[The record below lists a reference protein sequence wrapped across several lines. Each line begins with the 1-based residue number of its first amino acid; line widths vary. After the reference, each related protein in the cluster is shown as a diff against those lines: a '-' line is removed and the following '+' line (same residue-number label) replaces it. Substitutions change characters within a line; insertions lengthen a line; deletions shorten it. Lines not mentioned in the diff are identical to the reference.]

1 MVENYSNSK
10 FNIIAFLKKAVAI
23 GASDIHLQVDEH
35 PAIRIDGK
43 ITKVDMPVLT
53 EDDIAIAYDI
63 LLPTHF
69 KGKVNAVF
77 DLDFDPPY
85 ILHILKHL
93 QYLNLH
99 RLLKVF
105 HR

>member
-1 MVENYSNSK
+1 MAENYSNNK
-10 FNIIAFLKKAVAI
+10 FNIIAFLKKAVAV
-23 GASDIHLQVDEH
+23 GASDVHLQVDEH

-53 EDDIAIAYDI
+53 EDDISIAYDI

-77 DLDFDPPY
+77 DLDFAY
-85 ILHILKHL
+85 EIHGVSVSGLT
-93 QYLNLH
+93 
-99 RLLKVF
+99 
-105 HR
+105 